1 MDNGRTLQWRRRRE
15 RRTTCRLSC
24 EVMERRQLL
33 SALMVTNTNDDT
45 NPHSLRW
52 AVLQANSST
61 GSATIDFDIPGT
73 GPATITLSTSLP
85 AFINPVVIDGE
96 SEPGYA
102 GTPLIEISGAGLTG
116 SGNNGLVIAAGG
128 STIEGLSV
136 VGFSNAAIVLT
147 NGGSNVIQGNY
158 LGVMPSG
165 TQAIANGTGLSV
177 FGSSNNTIGGGG
189 AGNVI
194 SGNTGD
200 GIEIQS
206 GVTTATGNLITGNRI
221 GTTADGSTALGNS
234 HDGIDIQGA
243 SDNFIGSPG
252 PSFGNVVSG
261 NLGAG
266 ISVSQTASG
275 TQIEGNTIGLAEDGR
290 TPLGNGGDGIELDD
304 APESVIGGLGASGGN
319 LISSNQGDG
328 INTSRGSDGT
338 WVAGNWIGTDATGN
352 LALGNLGNGI
362 TLGSSSNTIGGTIG
376 GAANVIEYNG
386 TGRVGAGVELS
397 GEVDQDLILSNSI
410 YANAGLGINLGSG
423 PTPNHAPGTPGPNDY
438 QNYPALSLAQSDGS
452 QTTVQGT
459 LSESPSSQYFIQF
472 FASPMQDPSGHGQGK
487 VLIGSQYAQTDVH
500 GNATFSMTLATSA
513 FPGQFISA
521 TATSATND
529 TSEFSSDVQVQGQI
543 NLVLSGSATPNPV
556 LAGGALTYTF
566 TVSNEG
572 YENADGVSLTDQFP
586 GSLTLGSVSTSQG
599 FRVPV
604 SSPGLV
610 DVYLGTI
617 AIGASATV
625 TIVTQTGGG
634 SVGTII
640 DSATVTSQESDP
652 TPSLESASV
661 TTTVLADAD
670 LSVAIAEG
678 PNPALMGTNLT
689 YTMTLANQGPD
700 PAANVVATLPVAS
713 GLSFVSATAS
723 VGTASYEDGQVVVT
737 LGSLAVNSADTVTLV
752 LQAQAPGEV
761 QETASVTSQ
770 ADDPN
775 PSNNAASV
783 TTEIDPATDLSVHVA
798 ASTPVAATGV
808 PFDYVVT
815 VTNNGPM
822 AATSVALSDS
832 LPTGVTFVSATT
844 DQGVVPSQ
852 AGGIVTATLSTLA
865 VGASANLTIVVNPT
879 ASPGAILTDS
889 ASVTGEPVEL
899 ESVQ

>member
-1 MDNGRTLQWRRRRE
+1 
-15 RRTTCRLSC
+15 
-24 EVMERRQLL
+24 
-33 SALMVTNTNDDT
+33 
-45 NPHSLRW
+45 
-52 AVLQANSST
+52 
-61 GSATIDFDIPGT
+61 
-73 GPATITLSTSLP
+73 
-85 AFINPVVIDGE
+85 
-96 SEPGYA
+96 
-102 GTPLIEISGAGLTG
+102 
-116 SGNNGLVIAAGG
+116 
-128 STIEGLSV
+128 
-136 VGFSNAAIVLT
+136 
-147 NGGSNVIQGNY
+147 
-158 LGVMPSG
+158 
-165 TQAIANGTGLSV
+165 
-177 FGSSNNTIGGGG
+177 
-189 AGNVI
+189 
-194 SGNTGD
+194 
-200 GIEIQS
+200 
-206 GVTTATGNLITGNRI
+206 
-221 GTTADGSTALGNS
+221 
-234 HDGIDIQGA
+234 
-243 SDNFIGSPG
+243 
-252 PSFGNVVSG
+252 
-261 NLGAG
+261 
-266 ISVSQTASG
+266 
-275 TQIEGNTIGLAEDGR
+275 
-290 TPLGNGGDGIELDD
+290 
-304 APESVIGGLGASGGN
+304 
-319 LISSNQGDG
+319 
-328 INTSRGSDGT
+328 
-338 WVAGNWIGTDATGN
+338 
-352 LALGNLGNGI
+352 
-362 TLGSSSNTIGGTIG
+362 
-376 GAANVIEYNG
+376 
-386 TGRVGAGVELS
+386 
-397 GEVDQDLILSNSI
+397 
-410 YANAGLGINLGSG
+410 
-423 PTPNHAPGTPGPNDY
+423 
-438 QNYPALSLAQSDGS
+438 
-452 QTTVQGT
+452 
-459 LSESPSSQYFIQF
+459 
-472 FASPMQDPSGHGQGK
+472 
-487 VLIGSQYAQTDVH
+487 
-500 GNATFSMTLATSA
+500 MTLATSA

-521 TATSATND
+521 TATSLHGRH
-529 TSEFSSDVQVQGQI
+529 VGVLLRRPVQGQI

-572 YENADGVSLTDQFP
+572 YKNADGVSLTDQFP

-889 ASVTGEPVEL
+889 ASVTGEPVRIRPITRRAWIHR
-899 ESVQ
+899 SGG